1 MGDIEVPFGA
11 MWGASTQRAI
21 NNFGISGSP
30 VSTEIIRSLAL
41 IKASAAKANAELGV
55 IEETTA
61 RAIASGAMSIWAG
74 GHAEQFPVDRFQT
87 GSGTSTNMN
96 VNEVIA
102 HLASSSER
110 SIHPNDDVNCS
121 QSSNDVFPTAIHLAV
136 ALLLRDVLGPAV
148 ADLIAALD
156 ESSAAWAD
164 VVKPG
169 RTHLMDAAPVTLGQE
184 FDGFAGQLRQGV
196 HRITAALPRLL
207 EVPLGGTAVG
217 TGLNAPAGFAD
228 AVLAEVASQTG
239 VTLTAPTSRMEA
251 QSNRDALVE
260 TSGVLRTIA
269 LSLVKICNDLRWMNS
284 GPHAGL
290 AEISLPAIQPGSS
303 IMPGKVN
310 PVIPEAVIQA
320 CYHVVGLDAAV
331 ALGATTSAFQLNT
344 AMPLMGCNVAD
355 EVRLLAASA
364 NSLAQ
369 AVSGISINADSLAA
383 SAERS
388 PAVATSLNLLVG
400 YERAA
405 QVVKDAAQR
414 GITIREAAMTLV
426 RDGSIT
432 EDQLNEALDVNRLA
446 RGDAT

>member
-1 MGDIEVPFGA
+1 
-11 MWGASTQRAI
+11 
-21 NNFGISGSP
+21 
-30 VSTEIIRSLAL
+30 
-41 IKASAAKANAELGV
+41 
-55 IEETTA
+55 
-61 RAIASGAMSIWAG
+61 
-74 GHAEQFPVDRFQT
+74 
-87 GSGTSTNMN
+87 MN

-110 SIHPNDDVNCS
+110 SIHPNDDVNAS

-156 ESSAAWAD
+156 ERSAVWAD

-196 HRITAALPRLL
+196 RRITAALPRLL

-217 TGLNAPAGFAD
+217 TGLNAPTGFAD
-228 AVLAEVASQTG
+228 AVLADIASQTG
-239 VTLTAPTSRMEA
+239 VTLLAPTSRMEA

-260 TSGVLRTIA
+260 ASGVLRTMA

-344 AMPLMGCNVAD
+344 AMPLMGCNVVD
-355 EVRLLAASA
+355 EVRLLAASVS
-364 NSLAQ
+364 SLAQ
-369 AVSGISINADSLAA
+369 AVSGISINADSLAK

-405 QVVKDAAQR
+405 RVVKDAAQR

-432 EDQLNEALDVNRLA
+432 EHQLDDALDVNRLA